1 VKNGGE
7 ELKLLRRGNIS
18 TRNREGVS
26 GLSYKNRMHPRVSK
40 AEIEVFKAL
49 SAAGLSGGMVTQKTI
64 VLKSTVPD
72 FCWLNK
78 RKAVYL
84 DGVQAHSGDK
94 QQSRDEEICELL
106 EAKGWEVL
114 RISYEPPLGK
124 KELQRILESIKN
136 FVGSDDE

>member
-1 VKNGGE
+1 M
-7 ELKLLRRGNIS
+7 
-18 TRNREGVS
+18 
-26 GLSYKNRMHPRVSK
+26 SYKRNMHPKVSK

-49 SAAGLSGGMVTQKTI
+49 SAAGLTGGMVTQKPI
-64 VLKSTVPD
+64 VLKLTVPD

-84 DGVQAHSGDK
+84 DGLQVHLSDK
-94 QQSRDEEICELL
+94 QQERDKEICELL

-114 RISYEPPLGK
+114 RIPYEPPLNE
-124 KELQRILESIKN
+124 KELQKIVATIKD

>member
-1 VKNGGE
+1 V
-7 ELKLLRRGNIS
+7 
-18 TRNREGVS
+18 
-26 GLSYKNRMHPRVSK
+26 SYKKRMHPKVSK

-49 SAAGLSGGMVTQKTI
+49 SAAGLTSGMVTQKPI
-64 VLKSTVPD
+64 VLKLTVPD

-84 DGVQAHSGDK
+84 DGLQAHSGDK
-94 QQSRDEEICELL
+94 QRECDEEICDLL

-114 RISYEPPLGK
+114 RISYEPPLNG
-124 KELQRILESIKN
+124 KELQKIVAAIKD

>member
-1 VKNGGE
+1 MASGASSLSFK
-7 ELKLLRRGNIS
+7 
-18 TRNREGVS
+18 RN
-26 GLSYKNRMHPRVSK
+26 MHPKVSK

-49 SAAGLSGGMVTQKTI
+49 SAAGLTSGMVTQKTI

-84 DGVQAHSGDK
+84 DGLHVHSGDK
-94 QQSRDEEICELL
+94 QRQRDSEICDLL

-114 RISYEPPLGK
+114 RIPYEPPLNGK
-124 KELQRILESIKN
+124 KLQKIIIEIKE
-136 FVGSDDE
+136 FIGSDDK